1 MRQKERIIMKKIV
14 TLLLAAAL
22 MSVNVAFAESTPEL
36 ITANPDTN
44 IEQISR
50 PEVKAGMFTKI
61 TAGAAKL
68 SKLSDDATLIE
79 AIDSNDQEVS
89 FVVGSET
96 LVVDSEGKAA
106 EIKEGMQ
113 FTTYTYWNEPTVLM
127 LPPRYNPA
135 VIVVEN
141 GVGDMANDAGAFKK
155 DADSDRYVNSE
166 NTLSIVAGDETEVVD
181 RKGDKFE
188 GDLDGKDL
196 LVFYTIS
203 TRSIPAQTT
212 PEKIIVIAD
221 SGALLPEEA
230 ETASGLE
237 TVKKIK
243 IGDSEFDTKEINGAN
258 MVAVRP
264 VSEAL
269 ELEIAWNND
278 TKTVSIGTIQ
288 MGVNF
293 QIGENKY
300 SKAKMAAAELSAAP
314 YLEQTADGGVTYVP
328 VEFFTEIIGCDAVVA
343 DAVATLS

>member
-1 MRQKERIIMKKIV
+1 MKKIT

-22 MSVNVAFAESTPEL
+22 ISSSIAFAESTPEP
-36 ITANPDTN
+36 IAANPDTS
-44 IEQISR
+44 IEQISIAR

-68 SKLSDDATLIE
+68 SELSEGATLIE
-79 AIDSNDQEVS
+79 AIDSNDREVS
-89 FVVGSET
+89 FVVGSDT

-106 EIKEGMQ
+106 KIEEGMQ

-135 VIVVEN
+135 VVVVEN
-141 GVGDMANDAGAFKK
+141 GIGDKANTAGAFKK
-155 DADSDRYVNSE
+155 DDSGRFVNSE
-166 NTLSIVAGDETEVVD
+166 NTLSIAAGENTEIVD

-221 SGALLPEEA
+221 SGEVPPA
-230 ETASGLE
+230 ETETATGLDG
-237 TVKKIK
+237 VKKIK
-243 IGDSEFDTKEINGAN
+243 IGDSEFDTKEINGVN
-258 MVAVRP
+258 MAAVRP
-264 VSEAL
+264 VAVAL
-269 ELEIAWNND
+269 ELDVAWNND
-278 TKTVSIGTIQ
+278 TKTVSVGTVQ

-293 QIGENKY
+293 KVGENKY

-314 YLEQTADGGVTYVP
+314 YLEQTAEGGVTYVP

-343 DAVATLS
+343 DSVATLS

>member
-1 MRQKERIIMKKIV
+1 MKKIV

-22 MSVNVAFAESTPEL
+22 MSASVAFAESTPDL
-36 ITANPDTN
+36 IAANPDVS

-50 PEVKAGMFTKI
+50 PEVKAGMFSKI

-79 AIDSNDQEVS
+79 ALDSNDQEVS
-89 FVVGSET
+89 FVVGKDT
-96 LVVDSEGKAA
+96 LIVDSEGKAA
-106 EIKEGMQ
+106 EIADGMQ

-141 GVGDMANDAGAFKK
+141 GIGDMANDAGAFKK
-155 DADSDRYVNSE
+155 DDSERFVNSE
-166 NTLSIVAGDETEVVD
+166 NTLSIVAGEKTETVD
-181 RKGDKFE
+181 REGKKFE

-212 PEKIIVIAD
+212 PEKIIVLGD
-221 SGALLPEEA
+221 SGELPPAEA
-230 ETASGLE
+230 ENTTGLE
-237 TVKKIK
+237 SVKKIK
-243 IGDSEFDTKEINGAN
+243 IGDLEFDTKEINGAN

-264 VSEAL
+264 VSVAL
-269 ELEIAWNND
+269 ELDVAWNNE
-278 TKTVSIGTIQ
+278 TKTVNVGTLQ
-288 MGVNF
+288 MGVSF
-293 QIGENKY
+293 KVGENKY

-314 YLEQTADGGVTYVP
+314 YLEQTAEGGVTYVP
-328 VEFFTEIIGCDAVVA
+328 VEFFTEVIGCDAVVA
-343 DAVATLS
+343 DTVATLS

>member
-1 MRQKERIIMKKIV
+1 MKKIT

-22 MSVNVAFAESTPEL
+22 ISSSIAFAESTPEL
-36 ITANPDTN
+36 IAANPDTS
-44 IEQISR
+44 IEQTSIARS
-50 PEVKAGMFTKI
+50 EVKAGMFTKI

-68 SKLSDDATLIE
+68 SELSEGATLIE

-89 FVVGSET
+89 FVIGSDT

-106 EIKEGMQ
+106 EIKDGMQ

-135 VIVVEN
+135 VVVVEN
-141 GVGDMANDAGAFKK
+141 GIGDKANTAGAFKK
-155 DADSDRYVNSE
+155 DDSGRFVNSE
-166 NTLSIVAGDETEVVD
+166 NTLSITDGENTEIVD
-181 RKGDKFE
+181 RKGNKFE

-196 LVFYTIS
+196 LVFYKFS

-221 SGALLPEEA
+221 SGEVPPA
-230 ETASGLE
+230 ETETATGLDG
-237 TVKKIK
+237 VKKIK
-243 IGDSEFDTKEINGAN
+243 IGDSEFDTKEINGVN
-258 MVAVRP
+258 MAAVRP
-264 VSEAL
+264 VAVAL
-269 ELEIAWNND
+269 ELDVAWNND
-278 TKTVSIGTIQ
+278 TKTVSVGTVQ

-293 QIGENKY
+293 KVGENKY

-343 DAVATLS
+343 DSVATLS

>member
-1 MRQKERIIMKKIV
+1 MKKIT

-22 MSVNVAFAESTPEL
+22 ISSSIAFAESTPEL
-36 ITANPDTN
+36 IAANPDTS
-44 IEQISR
+44 IEQISIAR

-68 SKLSDDATLIE
+68 SELSEGATLIE

-89 FVVGSET
+89 FVVGSDT

-106 EIKEGMQ
+106 EIEEGMQ

-135 VIVVEN
+135 VVVVEN
-141 GVGDMANDAGAFKK
+141 GIGDMANTAGAFKK
-155 DADSDRYVNSE
+155 DDSGRFVNSE
-166 NTLSIVAGDETEVVD
+166 NTLSIADGENTEIVD
-181 RKGDKFE
+181 RKGDTFE

-221 SGALLPEEA
+221 SGEVPPA
-230 ETASGLE
+230 ETETATGLDG
-237 TVKKIK
+237 VKKIK
-243 IGDSEFDTKEINGAN
+243 IGDSEFDTKEINGVN
-258 MVAVRP
+258 MAAVRP
-264 VSEAL
+264 VAVAL
-269 ELEIAWNND
+269 ELDVAWNND
-278 TKTVSIGTIQ
+278 TKTVSVGTVQ

-293 QIGENKY
+293 KVGENKY

-314 YLEQTADGGVTYVP
+314 YLEQTAEGGVTYVP

-343 DAVATLS
+343 DSVATLS